1 MSDLK
6 KRLLKSLEETSA
18 QVADGILSDSSLIK
32 QSNIFKWR
40 TNFVEDSVYKII
52 KAKTFNNFKNK
63 VDNDQRLMKALVLG
77 ETKTQDGVLYV
88 VKQIGKSGKLDWRV
102 ANKQPKSAQSNT
114 KVNLDTLFDTQ
125 DFPTLTSDL
134 TFKTK
139 LGGSTG
145 AVLMEDASGN
155 LFVAKKGA
163 TADHVKEEFLTN
175 CLYKVMG
182 AEVPTVKL
190 YEENGQYTMLSKFIP
205 NTTPVNNIMDDQ
217 YLEDITEHY
226 VLDCLLANWDIYKND
241 NILVDND
248 NDTIY
253 RVDNGG
259 GLRFSAQGRDKG
271 AHFTDDVDEIE
282 SMLVNNP
289 HLAPEITQNKI
300 NSQISK
306 IIKNK
311 SKILNLIEDVDLK
324 TKMSMRI
331 ASLDMRLTNA
341 NIPKD
346 PYRELTDKELD
357 KAMKACKN
365 DLFAVNDVEGWIF
378 LSQIAKMRGFDGT
391 PTVVDKNTFDTLL
404 ADKENILV
412 NRGLTNY
419 NNKSARALMEDFT
432 TSEHCF
438 YGKQAMYGAGIYG
451 AVNKPRNRDKS
462 NGDYNLVL
470 KNYADY
476 EDSNIMDIILTKDM
490 KIVDGNELDDMMA
503 EEFFGDE
510 YKKVKKDYNDAVENL
525 NKLKLDK
532 QKIEEQIESDV
543 KAELGWNEKT
553 YNVLKSSK
561 PEVVYADTSK
571 FKFEKI
577 LKYFG
582 PIMNSINGKIEKL
595 DDVNYNFVLPSGNS
609 FILNKNFSED
619 LNALKQKN
627 AYLNTYNYQYKLLKE
642 FVLKEHFHNVNKKVS
657 EKVALENRDNPVLQ
671 QNKVDT
677 VAAEKNIKTLSDTV
691 NQTKTNG
698 ASTLNSVMATIAK
711 KPGGE
716 FRGYYA
722 AIKGY
727 DAIIQKNGWG
737 GNTDFC
743 VILNRNKVI
752 VKDFN

>member
-1 MSDLK
+1 
-6 KRLLKSLEETSA
+6 
-18 QVADGILSDSSLIK
+18 
-32 QSNIFKWR
+32 
-40 TNFVEDSVYKII
+40 
-52 KAKTFNNFKNK
+52 
-63 VDNDQRLMKALVLG
+63 
-77 ETKTQDGVLYV
+77 
-88 VKQIGKSGKLDWRV
+88 
-102 ANKQPKSAQSNT
+102 
-114 KVNLDTLFDTQ
+114 
-125 DFPTLTSDL
+125 
-134 TFKTK
+134 
-139 LGGSTG
+139 
-145 AVLMEDASGN
+145 
-155 LFVAKKGA
+155 
-163 TADHVKEEFLTN
+163 
-175 CLYKVMG
+175 
-182 AEVPTVKL
+182 
-190 YEENGQYTMLSKFIP
+190 
-205 NTTPVNNIMDDQ
+205 
-217 YLEDITEHY
+217 

-241 NILVDND
+241 NILVDNLD
-248 NDTIY
+248 DTIY

-282 SMLVNNP
+282 TMIANNP
-289 HLAPEITQNKI
+289 HLAPEITQTKI
-300 NSQISK
+300 NAQIAK
-306 IIKNK
+306 ILKNK

-324 TKMSMRI
+324 TKMAMRI

-341 NIPKD
+341 NLPLE

-365 DLFAVNDVEGWIF
+365 DLFMTNDVEGWVF

-391 PTVVDKNTFDTLL
+391 PTVVDAKAFDALK
-404 ADKENILV
+404 ADKDNILI

-451 AVNKPRNRDKS
+451 AVNKDKTRDKS

-476 EDSNIMDIILTKDM
+476 EDSNILDIILTKDM
-490 KIVDGNELDDMMA
+490 RIIDGNELDDMMT

-510 YKKVKKDYNDAVENL
+510 YKKVKKEYNDAVESL

-532 QKIEEQIESDV
+532 QKIEEGIEADA
-543 KAELGWNEKT
+543 KREFGWNEKT
-553 YNVLKSSK
+553 YNILKASK

-571 FKFEKI
+571 YKFEKI
-577 LKYFG
+577 LKYFT
-582 PIMNSINGKIEKL
+582 PIMKSINGKIDKL
-595 DDVNYNFVLPSGNS
+595 DEANYNIVLPSGNS

-619 LNALKQKN
+619 VNALKQKN
-627 AYLNTYNYQYKLLKE
+627 AYTNTYNYQYKLLKD
-642 FVLKEHFHNVNKKVS
+642 FIVKEHFHNINKKVADRI
-657 EKVALENRDNPVLQ
+657 VYENRENPTLK

-677 VAAEKNIKTLSDTV
+677 AHAEKEIKTLSDTV
-691 NQTKTNG
+691 NNTKLNG
-698 ASTLNSVMATIAK
+698 ASTLNSVMASIAK

-716 FRGYYA
+716 FRGFYA

-737 GNTDFC
+737 GKTDFC